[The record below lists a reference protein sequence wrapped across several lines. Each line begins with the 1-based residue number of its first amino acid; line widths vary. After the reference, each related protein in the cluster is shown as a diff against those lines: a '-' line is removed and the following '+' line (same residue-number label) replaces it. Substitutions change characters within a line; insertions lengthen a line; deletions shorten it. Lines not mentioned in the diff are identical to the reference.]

1 MGYELAVEVQVTSTS
16 PMCPKTSLV
25 RIRRSIDAAR
35 SAVAITLLL
44 VGSASSG
51 QEPAK
56 TAAPQRPGPSA
67 APKPA
72 VSMPPRAAA
81 PAPARPGSTAAE
93 PIERQPYRIVFHF
106 ACHPSSRIDA
116 ARRADLL
123 RDWQVMV
130 RRFVGAPWA
139 VSIAPASG
147 PVLDLDIEGL
157 EKATPAQAAAFEK
170 AVNADAY
177 DKVWVV
183 HADRADSGSGVVFI
197 GREYDTATRRLG
209 PLQRR
214 TVDIFAD
221 APRVLLGF
229 TLDLFSPTA
238 LISGEDGGK
247 ALLTVRGSAIEPA
260 SPIGTVVSPGTV
272 FQPLRLISAKD
283 GSVVV
288 RIISWT
294 YLRVESVEGPVARCA
309 IISGLNDPLSKRF
322 IQPNTLAAVGI
333 KPGNSTLRLRFVTF
347 KDKTPGA
354 GYTLTARLVPNNV
367 TRELGMT
374 DRGGRIAL
382 KPGFADG
389 LVILRLLAG
398 NAEPVREFPVM
409 PGESSEERTI
419 PFDPRYQ
426 CVALEAEVDS
436 LRDEVVDLI
445 ALRARLEARM
455 KARLEGEDWEGLEE
469 AVKEFSR
476 LTPRDEYAKK
486 LTELKD
492 RAAHEQAETKTAIL
506 TKTAQAQIND
516 LQAMIDRYLDDEAVK
531 AYREALERGRT
542 ETDSKQKALAKAA
555 AARAARD
562 SAAKGAA
569 AKKTTPAPSPKAP
582 TRPGEP
588 PRAKAGP
595 PPASQI
601 PF

>member
-1 MGYELAVEVQVTSTS
+1 ML
-16 PMCPKTSLV
+16 PKTSSV
-25 RIRRSIDAAR
+25 RFRPSIDAAR
-35 SAVAITLLL
+35 SAVTIALLL
-44 VGSASSG
+44 IESIASG
-51 QEPAK
+51 QEPVK
-56 TAAPQRPGPSA
+56 TAPPARPEIPTAPNA
-67 APKPA
+67 DVTK
-72 VSMPPRAAA
+72 AA
-81 PAPARPGSTAAE
+81 PAPAPRSAQPGSTAAE
-93 PIERQPYRIVFHF
+93 PIERRPYRIVFHF

-123 RDWQVMV
+123 RDWQVIV

-139 VSIAPASG
+139 VSIAPASS

-183 HADRADSGSGVVFI
+183 HADRADSRSGIVFT

-214 TVDIFAD
+214 TVDVFAD

-247 ALLTVRGSAIEPA
+247 ALLTVRGSTIDPA
-260 SPIGTVVSPGTV
+260 SPIGKVVSQGAV
-272 FQPLRLISAKD
+272 FQPLRLISAKE
-283 GSVVV
+283 GSIVV
-288 RIISWT
+288 RIIPWT
-294 YLRVESVEGPVARCA
+294 YLRVESVDGPVARCA

-333 KPGNSTLRLRFVTF
+333 KPGNSTLRLRFVTS

-354 GYTLTARLVPNNV
+354 GYTLTARLVPSNA
-367 TRELGMT
+367 TRALGMT

-419 PFDPRYQ
+419 PFDPRLQ

-476 LTPRDEYAKK
+476 LTRRDEYAKK

-516 LQAMIDRYLDDEAVK
+516 LQAMIDRYLDEEAVT
-531 AYREALERGRT
+531 AYREVLETGRT
-542 ETDSKQKALAKAA
+542 EGDSKQKALAKAA
-555 AARAARD
+555 SAKAARE
-562 SAAKGAA
+562 AA
-569 AKKTTPAPSPKAP
+569 AKDAAAKAAAAKAAAKPATKTAPAATPKPQTPAGSPPKAKVA
-582 TRPGEP
+582 T
-588 PRAKAGP
+588 
-595 PPASQI
+595 PPASQV